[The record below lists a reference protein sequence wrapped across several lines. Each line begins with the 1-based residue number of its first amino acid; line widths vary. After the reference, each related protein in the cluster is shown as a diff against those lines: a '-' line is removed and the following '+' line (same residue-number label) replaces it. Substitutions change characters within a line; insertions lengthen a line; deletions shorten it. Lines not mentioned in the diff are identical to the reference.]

1 MARTKEQKKEII
13 EKLQTVMTGAKSLV
27 FVNFHGLTVKEA
39 TEMRKALKKEGVTF
53 VVAKKTLVEK
63 ALESRGYSGT
73 MPSLVGEFGLAYGA
87 DLVAPAR
94 GIYEFQKKFKDKA
107 KIVGGVFENGYMDEA
122 QMTAIAAIPPLQT
135 LYGMFVNIIN
145 SPIQGMV
152 IALDQMSKKAPA
164 AAAPAAATAPAA

>member
-13 EKLQTVMTGAKSLV
+13 EKLKTVMVGAKSLV
-27 FVNFHGLTVKEA
+27 FVNFHGLTVKES
-39 TEMRKALKKEGVTF
+39 TDMRKALRKDAVTF

-63 ALESRGYSGT
+63 ALESQGYTGT
-73 MPSLVGEFGLAYGA
+73 MPALVGEFGLAYGA

-94 GIYEFQKKFKDKA
+94 GVYEFQKKLKDKA
-107 KIVGGVFENGYMDEA
+107 TIVGGVFEKAYMSKDE
-122 QMTAIAAIPPLQT
+122 MTAIAAIPPLQT
-135 LYGMFVNIIN
+135 LYGMFVNVIN

-164 AAAPAAATAPAA
+164 TPAA